1 MRNRTYGG
9 VRGRKVS
16 LPCGKLTFLL
26 LDVLI
31 MLNFCSI
38 LLAVIGFATAVSRT
52 DSGTYALTDGTLRQG
67 ASTQLLLYLPRCAAL
82 YQSAAVLMVT
92 NKKRVPAMRGALMLC

>member
-26 LDVLI
+26 LD
-31 MLNFCSI
+31 CHR
-38 LLAVIGFATAVSRT
+38 LAVIRKKIFHLEQPQA
-52 DSGTYALTDGTLRQG
+52 SGTREAQMK
-67 ASTQLLLYLPRCAAL
+67 RCAAP
-82 YQSAAVLMVT
+82 YPREVS
-92 NKKRVPAMRGALMLC
+92 RPANEQYENRSRLLRYHYKQEPLRM

>member
-26 LDVLI
+26 LDCAMLI
-31 MLNFCSI
+31 DLLHTCCILN
-38 LLAVIGFATAVSRT
+38 
-52 DSGTYALTDGTLRQG
+52 
-67 ASTQLLLYLPRCAAL
+67 
-82 YQSAAVLMVT
+82 AVLMQ
-92 NKKRVPAMRGALMLC
+92 A

>member
-26 LDVLI
+26 LDYSFAYRSLSREYHSRVSFAFAYRSLSREYHSRKPVH
-31 MLNFCSI
+31 FAAE
-38 LLAVIGFATAVSRT
+38 LADKSHFYYVKGVF
-52 DSGTYALTDGTLRQG
+52 
-67 ASTQLLLYLPRCAAL
+67 
-82 YQSAAVLMVT
+82 
-92 NKKRVPAMRGALMLC
+92 

>member
-26 LDVLI
+26 LDYAFAYRSLSREYHSRYPLLSRIVHLAANI
-31 MLNFCSI
+31 IRGI
-38 LLAVIGFATAVSRT
+38 LCF
-52 DSGTYALTDGTLRQG
+52 
-67 ASTQLLLYLPRCAAL
+67 RC
-82 YQSAAVLMVT
+82 
-92 NKKRVPAMRGALMLC
+92 

>member
-26 LDVLI
+26 LDFAFSFR
-31 MLNFCSI
+31 NFRHEI
-38 LLAVIGFATAVSRT
+38 VRMPKIFA
-52 DSGTYALTDGTLRQG
+52 D
-67 ASTQLLLYLPRCAAL
+67 YL
-82 YQSAAVLMVT
+82 
-92 NKKRVPAMRGALMLC
+92 

>member
-26 LDVLI
+26 LDWARSADTVE
-31 MLNFCSI
+31 CSRNLSLPLHLPDERAARAPC
-38 LLAVIGFATAVSRT
+38 LLSA
-52 DSGTYALTDGTLRQG
+52 ALTIWFPLAIFEVRLNGQ
-67 ASTQLLLYLPRCAAL
+67 
-82 YQSAAVLMVT
+82 
-92 NKKRVPAMRGALMLC
+92 K

>member
-26 LDVLI
+26 LDLFFSVYANVCGAFLI
-31 MLNFCSI
+31 KYSQKMLF
-38 LLAVIGFATAVSRT
+38 F
-52 DSGTYALTDGTLRQG
+52 
-67 ASTQLLLYLPRCAAL
+67 
-82 YQSAAVLMVT
+82 
-92 NKKRVPAMRGALMLC
+92 

>member
-26 LDVLI
+26 LD
-31 MLNFCSI
+31 
-38 LLAVIGFATAVSRT
+38 LAAIATRSSEQRE
-52 DSGTYALTDGTLRQG
+52 ALQTLQT
-67 ASTQLLLYLPRCAAL
+67 ASE
-82 YQSAAVLMVT
+82 
-92 NKKRVPAMRGALMLC
+92 AMRYTFLSKDIAINATSQHSQHIFE

>member
-26 LDVLI
+26 LDL
-31 MLNFCSI
+31 
-38 LLAVIGFATAVSRT
+38 
-52 DSGTYALTDGTLRQG
+52 GTYIHLAIIDEL
-67 ASTQLLLYLPRCAAL
+67 AAYLFYTPAA
-82 YQSAAVLMVT
+82 
-92 NKKRVPAMRGALMLC
+92 

>member
-26 LDVLI
+26 LD
-31 MLNFCSI
+31 CHR
-38 LLAVIGFATAVSRT
+38 LAVIRKKIFHLEQPQA
-52 DSGTYALTDGTLRQG
+52 SGTREAQMELRAAPYPYSKMCNVCNVCNVLQTL
-67 ASTQLLLYLPRCAAL
+67 LHCL
-82 YQSAAVLMVT
+82 
-92 NKKRVPAMRGALMLC
+92 